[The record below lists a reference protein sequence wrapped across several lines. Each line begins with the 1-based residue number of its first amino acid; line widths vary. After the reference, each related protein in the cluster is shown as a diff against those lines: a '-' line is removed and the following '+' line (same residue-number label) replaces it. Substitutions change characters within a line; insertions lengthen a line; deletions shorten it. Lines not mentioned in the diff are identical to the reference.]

1 MPIPTENEVDLVIR
15 NSEEA
20 IGALVDAVVGQKV
33 PRWPYDEDWL
43 YHALGLTETLNRA
56 ISEFVRDVVDFNA
69 VDVNVPDG
77 PYTGAVYQA
86 AGNLAEALHAR
97 LAVCSYKVT
106 DPDEYQAE
114 LDRRRQIGLTIDP
127 ATAETKVWW
136 TDVNDPYGL
145 LDPRDHDVCC
155 EHVYFARNPGG
166 EWVHTQDLPDET
178 GKALFG
184 AYQAE
189 LDRRQQIGLTID
201 PATAETACLDGNR
214 SDPYGVFDAK
224 YHDGYN
230 GRLHFARNPGGEW
243 VVFHDLPDATNDALC
258 ERDWQKFAE
267 PFEKIGKLYV
277 SFSDASQYQKGTI
290 EDLQIISYQQL
301 LVLHVAANYKLRR
314 SSIGWWADGCKWPD
328 HVVRMHSP
336 STIKSLLKRGLLEG
350 NSRGEKVGMGDW
362 NGTSTMETPM
372 LWTGAKGRTLLDK
385 ITIETGLVFDKDSY
399 QLVEPE
405 PEETDGIDL
414 GLFFTERE
422 AALAYDRAAVLLH
435 GADAET
441 NFPPEESGN
450 VGLSDQV
457 MRQIKALKEGRGRL
471 Q

>member
-33 PRWPYDEDWL
+33 PRWTYDEDWL
-43 YHALGLTETLNRA
+43 YSALGLTKDLDRA
-56 ISEFVRDVVDFNA
+56 IRAFVGHAVAFTA
-69 VDVNVPDG
+69 VDVDVPDG
-77 PYTGAVYQA
+77 PYNGAVYQA

-97 LAVCSYKVT
+97 LAVCSYTVT
-106 DPDEYQAE
+106 GPDEYQAE
-114 LDRRRQIGLTIDP
+114 LDRRRKIGLTIDP

-136 TDVNDPYGL
+136 MDVSDPYGI
-145 LDPRDHDVCC
+145 LDPRYRDGCY

-166 EWVHTQDLPDET
+166 DWVCTQDLPDAT
-178 GKALFG
+178 VKALFG
-184 AYQAE
+184 ACQAE

-214 SDPYGVFDAK
+214 SDPYGIFDAK
-224 YHDGYN
+224 YHDDYN
-230 GRLHFARNPGGEW
+230 GRLHFARNPGEEW
-243 VVFHDLPDATNDALC
+243 VVFHDLPDATNDALW
-258 ERDWQKFAE
+258 ERDWQKFHE
-267 PFEKIGKLYV
+267 PFKKNGKIYV
-277 SFSDASQYQKGTI
+277 SFPDATERYYPKNSI

-301 LVLHVAANYKLRR
+301 LALHAAANYKLRR

-328 HVVRMHSP
+328 HVVRIHSS

-350 NSRGEKVGMGDW
+350 NSRGEKVGIGDW
-362 NGTSTMETPM
+362 NETSTMEMPM

-457 MRQIKALKEGRGRL
+457 MRQIKALKEGRGR
-471 Q
+471 

>member
-33 PRWPYDEDWL
+33 PQWHYDEDWL
-43 YHALGLTETLNRA
+43 YSALGLTKDLDRA
-56 ISEFVRDVVDFNA
+56 ICEFVRAVVAFTAAD
-69 VDVNVPDG
+69 VDVPYG
-77 PYTGAVYQA
+77 PYNGAVYQA
-86 AGNLAEALHAR
+86 AGNLAEALYAR
-97 LAVCSYKVT
+97 LAVCSYTVT
-106 DPDEYQAE
+106 GPDEYQAE
-114 LDRRRQIGLTIDP
+114 LDRRRKIGLTIDP
-127 ATAETKVWW
+127 ATVETKVWW
-136 TDVNDPYGL
+136 MDVSDPYGI
-145 LDPRDHDVCC
+145 LDPRYRDGCY

-166 EWVHTQDLPDET
+166 DWVCTQDLPDAT
-178 GKALFG
+178 VKALFG

-243 VVFHDLPDATNDALC
+243 IVFHDLPDATNDALW
-258 ERDWQKFAE
+258 ERDWQKFVE

-301 LVLHVAANYKLRR
+301 LVLHVAANYKLR
-314 SSIGWWADGCKWPD
+314 SDSIGWWADGYNWPD
-328 HVVRMHSP
+328 HVVRMHSQC
-336 STIKSLLKRGLLEG
+336 TIRLLVKRGLLEG
-350 NSRGEKVGMGDW
+350 KSRGEKVGMGDW
-362 NGTSTMETPM
+362 SETSTTETPV
-372 LWTGAKGRTLLDK
+372 LWTSAKGRRLLDK
-385 ITIETGLVFDKDSY
+385 ITNETGLVLDENSY

-405 PEETDGIDL
+405 PEETNGINL

-422 AALAYDRAAVLLH
+422 AALAYDRAAVFLH

-441 NFPPEESGN
+441 NFPPEEGGN